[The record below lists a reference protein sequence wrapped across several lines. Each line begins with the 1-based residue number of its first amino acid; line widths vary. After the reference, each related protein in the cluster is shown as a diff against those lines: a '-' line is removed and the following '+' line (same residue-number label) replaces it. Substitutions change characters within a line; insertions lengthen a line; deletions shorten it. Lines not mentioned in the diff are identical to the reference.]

1 MTVKSTS
8 NNTKLRNVGFMFLG
22 IAVLLFKGHYAG
34 PLDEAVHSYAGNVA
48 VSFAVYFLALHVPVY
63 PKFRRL
69 VSAGLAITAVT
80 LFELFDG
87 FGVLSNVYDPMDFVA
102 NAGGVFLALAIDTA
116 LAFCRRATANV

>member
-8 NNTKLRNVGFMFLG
+8 NNTKLRNVGFIFLG
-22 IAVLLFKGHYAG
+22 IAVLLFKGYYTG